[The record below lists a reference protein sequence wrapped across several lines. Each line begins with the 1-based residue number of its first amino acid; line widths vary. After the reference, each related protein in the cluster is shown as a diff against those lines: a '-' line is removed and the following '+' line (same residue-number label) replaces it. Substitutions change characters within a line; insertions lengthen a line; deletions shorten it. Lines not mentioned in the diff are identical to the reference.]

1 MAEHTGLI
9 RPLTLFVLRK
19 AMQQCLT
26 WHQAGI
32 KLTLAVNLSVRN
44 LLDLAFPLDVARLL
58 KETGFDPRYLTL
70 EITESCIMADPGRM
84 LTELKRLDALGVT
97 LSIDDFGTGYSSLSY
112 LSRLPVK
119 EVKIDRSFVMHMTE
133 DDNDAVIVQSIID
146 LGRNLH
152 LQVVAEGIEDATTW
166 QRLSDMGCDI
176 AQGYYLGRPQPAAQ
190 LEQWFV
196 ENGVMQSSVVEQPG
210 ADPRSSI
217 NEHVATV
224 TPLHRVR
231 RVG

>member
-1 MAEHTGLI
+1 
-9 RPLTLFVLRK
+9 
-19 AMQQCLT
+19 
-26 WHQAGI
+26 
-32 KLTLAVNLSVRN
+32 
-44 LLDLAFPLDVARLL
+44 
-58 KETGFDPRYLTL
+58 
-70 EITESCIMADPGRM
+70 MADPGRM

-152 LQVVAEGIEDATTW
+152 LEVVAEGIEDATTW

-196 ENGVMQSSVVEQPG
+196 ENGVMLSPAAEHLG
-210 ADPRSSI
+210 TDPRSSAG
-217 NEHVATV
+217 EHVATV